1 MRRRLCE
8 KASMGRLQE
17 LLSELTINFN
27 RNHMM
32 EPTHVPR
39 HPSSFLNCV
48 TIFYREAVRKKYGII
63 WEFSTNGGPPNWANL
78 NWTLKGALTLYRC
91 WQIYFIQGGDS
102 GRNVCKE
109 SVLLLRRKIL
119 WLCPRS
125 RQRDERREA
134 ARLHSVNEGQGVF
147 KWVNHH

>member
-32 EPTHVPR
+32 EPTHIPR

-48 TIFYREAVRKKYGII
+48 TILYREAVRKKYGII
-63 WEFSTNGGPPNWANL
+63 WEFSTNGGPPPFSFFLDFAGMIEW
-78 NWTLKGALTLYRC
+78 W
-91 WQIYFIQGGDS
+91 
-102 GRNVCKE
+102 KE
-109 SVLLLRRKIL
+109 RKIKT
-119 WLCPRS
+119 PNNGNIRAFSPNIAS
-125 RQRDERREA
+125 RQYALLEKRP
-134 ARLHSVNEGQGVF
+134 Q
-147 KWVNHH
+147 